1 MLLYRRSIWT
11 IVMKQTLVAIKF
23 GESHNDDEHMCL
35 IIRLICPAERVMS
48 EVDVYT

>member
-11 IVMKQTLVAIKF
+11 IVMKQTLVAIKL
-23 GESHNDDEHMCL
+23 GESHNDDEHMRLVAGL
-35 IIRLICPAERVMS
+35 IRPAERVMS